1 MRFQK
6 ILMTVTLVIAA
17 LSIVYALIFCS
28 GIINQIGG
36 INQELFELTGD
47 NSAYL
52 VYKRSQGFSDTF
64 LILGVVLVLTVVL
77 MLIMGCQSRRKYYIT
92 NYVAIGIFV
101 AFALVFSILLV
112 VNIISV
118 QSALNKVDM
127 AAAKEIYEGATS
139 LFGGWDESTW
149 MLTLGYVYM
158 AILLVDVVVVVL
170 NLVWKIKLM
179 QGEKAL
185 LQSSVAE
192 EVA

>member
-28 GIINQIGG
+28 GTLNQVGSVW
-36 INQELFELTGD
+36 EYLTDTQAAG
-47 NSAYL
+47 YQ
-52 VYKRSQGFSDTF
+52 VYSRSQAFSDNF

-77 MLIMGCQSRRKYYIT
+77 MMIMGCHTRRKYYIT

-101 AFALVFSILLV
+101 VYVLVFAVLLV
-112 VNIISV
+112 VNVVGI
-118 QSALNKVDM
+118 QSALSGVDM
-127 AAAKEIYEGATS
+127 AEAKEIYEEATS
-139 LFGGWDESTW
+139 LYGGWNEGTW

-158 AILLVDVVVVVL
+158 AILLIDAVVVVL

-179 QGEKAL
+179 QGEQAL
-185 LQSSVAE
+185 LQSGVAE
-192 EVA
+192 EVAQ